1 MLRKP
6 GGISRLIIALLS
18 QYSSSSIHNRLYITL
33 LQKNLDGYVIKDL
46 KLADVDIRPGM
57 VHRQV
62 TAISEFF
69 SIEKKIYTVLD
80 SLLDLD
86 SPISLQE
93 IPIITLKEAFASRTP
108 LWLLIHATRPRF
120 CMT

>member
-6 GGISRLIIALLS
+6 GAISRFIIVFLI

-33 LQKNLDGYVIKDL
+33 LQTNLDGYVIEGL
-46 KLADVDIRPGM
+46 KLADVDVRPGM

-69 SIEKKIYTVLD
+69 SIEKNRYTVLD
-80 SLLDLD
+80 SPSSIWITRYL
-86 SPISLQE
+86 SREYQSSL
-93 IPIITLKEAFASRTP
+93 
-108 LWLLIHATRPRF
+108 
-120 CMT
+120 

>member
-6 GGISRLIIALLS
+6 GVISRLIIVFLI
-18 QYSSSSIHNRLYITL
+18 QYNSSSIHNRLYITL
-33 LQKNLDGYVIKDL
+33 LQTNLDGYVIEGL
-46 KLADVDIRPGM
+46 KLVDVDIRPGM

-80 SLLDLD
+80 SLYSIWIARYL
-86 SPISLQE
+86 SKKYQSSL
-93 IPIITLKEAFASRTP
+93 
-108 LWLLIHATRPRF
+108 
-120 CMT
+120 